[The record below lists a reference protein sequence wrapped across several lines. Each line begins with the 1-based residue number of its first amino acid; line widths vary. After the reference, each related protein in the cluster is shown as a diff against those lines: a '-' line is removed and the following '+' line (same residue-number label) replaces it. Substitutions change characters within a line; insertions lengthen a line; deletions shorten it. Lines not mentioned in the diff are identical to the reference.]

1 MNLYFVFLKKTTNV
15 YKFPSHHQQLR
26 TKKAYNKTLRMNHIW
41 QGRSQIVGENFQNG
55 FNKTRKLMLI
65 DYSVLST

>member
-1 MNLYFVFLKKTTNV
+1 
-15 YKFPSHHQQLR
+15 
-26 TKKAYNKTLRMNHIW
+26 MNHIW